1 LILLKS
7 LLAGF
12 VALVLA
18 VIATAVTIVIS
29 LSIKGRNLPQGEGY
43 GWDPV
48 SIFRN
53 SLVVW
58 VVLALA
64 FVIGFA
70 WEYRRAMPHH

>member
-1 LILLKS
+1 MIFLKS
-7 LLAGF
+7 LLVGLG
-12 VALVLA
+12 ALVLA
-18 VIATAVTIVIS
+18 VVATAVTIVIS

-48 SIFRN
+48 SLFRN
-53 SLVVW
+53 SLLVW

-64 FVIGFA
+64 FLIGFA